1 MASWAAVPLPRFPG
15 FSTEFRMALITLK
28 DVEISVGGPVPLL
41 EGAGL
46 AIEPGERVCV
56 VGRNGTGKS
65 TLLRLLN
72 REIEPDAGE
81 IRFQPGIRV
90 AKLTQEVP
98 EGTEGT
104 VYHVVSQAL
113 GHLGELLAEFHQ
125 LSHNLQEE
133 GAAERMGR
141 VQARLDEEGGWD
153 IGARVDEVISRLDLD
168 PEAEFAQ
175 LSGGLKR
182 RVLLA
187 QALVTEPD
195 VLLLDEPT
203 NHLDIANIDWLQ
215 GFLAGFGGAVVFVTH
230 DRSFLQALATR
241 IVEIDRGELTS
252 WPGDYANYLR
262 RREERLNAEAQEQAR
277 FDKKLAEEEAWIRQ
291 GIKAR
296 RKRNQGRV
304 RQLQEMRAQR
314 AQRREHQGNVRMEAA
329 QAEKTGKRV
338 IEAEGVSFSYHGRPI
353 VRDLTTTVMRG
364 DRIGLIGPNGAGKT
378 TLIRLLLGELEPDTG
393 TVEVGTNL
401 QVAYFDQQRA
411 QLDETRTAADNVAGG
426 REHVT
431 VGGKQRHIIG
441 YLQDFLFTPDRA
453 RAPITRLSGGE
464 RNRLLLARLFA
475 QPSNV
480 LVMDEPTNDL
490 DIETLELLEELVAGY
505 DGTLLLVSHDRAFLD
520 NVVTSVLALEGGGR
534 VGEYVGGYSD
544 WLEQRPGEREE
555 APARPAGPAAGPDPA
570 PARPRAEGRKGLSNW
585 ERQELDGLPERIEA
599 LETRIEG
606 LTARLGDPAVY
617 QDPETDLKTL
627 NAELAEAQ
635 AELDT
640 AYGRWEELERKR
652 AG

>member
-1 MASWAAVPLPRFPG
+1 MS
-15 FSTEFRMALITLK
+15 LITLR
-28 DVEISVGGPVPLL
+28 DVEVNVGGPYPLL
-41 EGAGL
+41 EHAEL
-46 AIEPGERVCV
+46 AIEAGERLCI

-65 TLLRLLN
+65 TLLRLLAG
-72 REIEPDAGE
+72 EIEADAGE
-81 IRFQPGIRV
+81 VRPQPGLRV

-104 VYHVVSQAL
+104 VYDVVSHAL
-113 GHLGELLAEFHQ
+113 GHIGDLLAEFHHLTQ
-125 LSHNLQEE
+125 HLETGE
-133 GAAERMGR
+133 DAGRMGQIR
-141 VQARLDEEGGWD
+141 SRLDEEGGWD
-153 IGARVDEVISRLDLD
+153 VNARVSEVITRLNLD
-168 PEAEFAQ
+168 EDADFAN

-187 QALVTEPD
+187 QALVREPD

-203 NHLDIANIDWLQ
+203 NHLDIDNITWLQ
-215 GFLAGFGGAVVFVTH
+215 AFLTNFGGALVFVTH

-262 RREERLNAEAQEQAR
+262 RREERLNAEAQERAR

-329 QAEKTGKRV
+329 KADKTGKRV
-338 IEAEGVSFSYHGRPI
+338 IEAEDASFSYGGQPI
-353 VRDLTTTVMRG
+353 VRDLTTTVLRG
-364 DRIGLIGPNGAGKT
+364 DRIGIIGPNGSGKT
-378 TLIRLLLGELEPDTG
+378 TLIRLLLGELEPEAG

-411 QLDETRTAADNVAGG
+411 QLDESRTAADNVAGG

-431 VGGKQRHIIG
+431 INGKQRHIIG

-490 DIETLELLEELVAGY
+490 DIETLELLEELVANY
-505 DGTLLLVSHDRAFLD
+505 AGTLLLVSHDRAFLD
-520 NVVTSVLALEGGGR
+520 NVVTSVLVL
-534 VGEYVGGYSD
+534 S
-544 WLEQRPGEREE
+544 
-555 APARPAGPAAGPDPA
+555 AAG
-570 PARPRAEGRKGLSNW
+570 RKA
-585 ERQELDGLPERIEA
+585 DF
-599 LETRIEG
+599 
-606 LTARLGDPAVY
+606 TAS
-617 QDPETDLKTL
+617 
-627 NAELAEAQ
+627 
-635 AELDT
+635 
-640 AYGRWEELERKR
+640 
-652 AG
+652 